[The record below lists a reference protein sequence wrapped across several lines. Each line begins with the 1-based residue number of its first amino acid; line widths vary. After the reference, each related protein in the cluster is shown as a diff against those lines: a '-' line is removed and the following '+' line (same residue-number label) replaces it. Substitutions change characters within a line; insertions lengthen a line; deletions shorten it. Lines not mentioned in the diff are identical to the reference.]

1 MQDHPIV
8 LICKIIPEE
17 FEIIS
22 GELLDKFHLVL
33 SAHGIYHATD
43 RDEIHKIITNNL
55 VDIDLVEIKDNQIK
69 QSIQSKEII
78 KHYG

>member
-1 MQDHPIV
+1 MQYHPIV
-8 LICKIIPEE
+8 LICKTIPEE
-17 FEIIS
+17 FETIS

-33 SAHGIYHATD
+33 SAYGIHHATN
-43 RDEIHKIITNNL
+43 RDEIYKIITNNL